1 VTTVSNLLRSA
12 HVLAAIVFIGP
23 VTMAVSLF
31 PRYAG
36 QALVEASRRL
46 VGAGPAAM
54 SDGEAPPGAVD
65 DHRSSAEP
73 VTRLLHR
80 ISRVYSVLGL
90 AVPVLGLTLAIRMR
104 VLGDVWL
111 LASIVL
117 TVVAAVLL
125 AAVVLPAQ
133 HRAMTLLDGEP
144 GDGPASASAVE
155 RWVSGAKRL
164 SMSSGIFALLWAVV
178 VVLMVVRPGST
189 TGA

>member
-1 VTTVSNLLRSA
+1 VTTVSKLLLSA

-31 PRYAG
+31 PRYAA
-36 QALVEASRRL
+36 QAL
-46 VGAGPAAM
+46 
-54 SDGEAPPGAVD
+54 D
-65 DHRSSAEP
+65 DNRSSAEP
-73 VTRLLHR
+73 VARLLHR

-90 AVPVLGLTLAIRMR
+90 AVPVLGLALAIRMR

-117 TVVAAVLL
+117 TVIAAVLL

-133 HRAMTLLDGEP
+133 HRAMALLDGEP
-144 GDGPASASAVE
+144 GDGTASVSAVE
-155 RWVSGAKRL
+155 RWVSGARRL

>member
-1 VTTVSNLLRSA
+1 VTTVSKLLLSA

-31 PRYAG
+31 PRYAA
-36 QALVEASRRL
+36 QAL
-46 VGAGPAAM
+46 
-54 SDGEAPPGAVD
+54 D
-65 DHRSSAEP
+65 DNRSSAEP
-73 VTRLLHR
+73 VARLLHR

-90 AVPVLGLTLAIRMR
+90 AVPVLGLALSIRMR

-133 HRAMTLLDGEP
+133 HRAMALLDGDP

>member
-1 VTTVSNLLRSA
+1 MSKLLLSA

-36 QALVEASRRL
+36 QAL
-46 VGAGPAAM
+46 
-54 SDGEAPPGAVD
+54 VD

-90 AVPVLGLTLAIRMR
+90 AVPVLGLALAIRMR

-117 TVVAAVLL
+117 TVIAAVLL

-133 HRAMTLLDGEP
+133 HRAMALLDGEP
-144 GDGPASASAVE
+144 GDGPASVSAVE
-155 RWVSGAKRL
+155 RWISGAKRL

>member
-1 VTTVSNLLRSA
+1 VTTVSKLLLSA
-12 HVLAAIVFIGP
+12 HLLAAIVFIGP
-23 VTMAVSLF
+23 VMVAVSLF

-46 VGAGPAAM
+46 VGA
-54 SDGEAPPGAVD
+54 VD
-65 DHRSSAEP
+65 DHRSSVEP
-73 VTRLLHR
+73 VARLLLR

-90 AVPVLGLTLAIRMR
+90 AVPVLGLALAIRMR
-104 VLGDVWL
+104 VLGDAWL
-111 LASIVL
+111 LASIFL

-133 HRAMTLLDGEP
+133 HRTRALLDGEP
-144 GDGPASASAVE
+144 GDEPASASAVE
-155 RWVSGAKRL
+155 RWVAGAKRL
-164 SMSSGIFALLWAVV
+164 SMSSGVFALLWAVV

>member
-1 VTTVSNLLRSA
+1 MSKLLLSA

-36 QALVEASRRL
+36 QALVEASRRP
-46 VGAGPAAM
+46 VGAGPPAM

-90 AVPVLGLTLAIRMR
+90 AVPVLGLALAIRMR

-117 TVVAAVLL
+117 TVMAAVLL

-133 HRAMTLLDGEP
+133 HRAMALLDGEP
-144 GDGPASASAVE
+144 GDGTASAVE
-155 RWVSGAKRL
+155 RWLSGAKRL
-164 SMSSGIFALLWAVV
+164 SMSSGVFALLWAVV

>member
-1 VTTVSNLLRSA
+1 
-12 HVLAAIVFIGP
+12 
-23 VTMAVSLF
+23 M
-31 PRYAG
+31 
-36 QALVEASRRL
+36 
-46 VGAGPAAM
+46 VGK
-54 SDGEAPPGAVD
+54 V
-65 DHRSSAEP
+65 AEP

-90 AVPVLGLTLAIRMR
+90 AVPVLGLALATRMD

-117 TVVAAVLL
+117 TVAAAVLL

-133 HRAMTLLDGEP
+133 HRAMALLDCRP
-144 GDGPASASAVE
+144 GALAVE
-155 RWVSGAKRL
+155 RWMAGAKRL

>member
-1 VTTVSNLLRSA
+1 MSKLLLSA

-23 VTMAVSLF
+23 VTVAVSLF

-46 VGAGPAAM
+46 VGAGPAAV
-54 SDGEAPPGAVD
+54 SDGEAPPGGVD

-73 VTRLLHR
+73 VARLLHR

-90 AVPVLGLTLAIRMR
+90 AVPVLGLALAIRMR
-104 VLGDVWL
+104 VLGDAWL

-117 TVVAAVLL
+117 TVSAAVLL

-133 HRAMTLLDGEP
+133 HRAMALLDGEP
-144 GDGPASASAVE
+144 GEEPASASATE
-155 RWVSGAKRL
+155 RWLSGVKRL

-189 TGA
+189 TGV

>member
-1 VTTVSNLLRSA
+1 MEVTTVNKLLLSA

-23 VTMAVSLF
+23 VTVAVSLF
-31 PRYAG
+31 PRYAA
-36 QALVEASRRL
+36 QALVEAS
-46 VGAGPAAM
+46 
-54 SDGEAPPGAVD
+54 
-65 DHRSSAEP
+65 RSSAEP

-90 AVPVLGLTLAIRMR
+90 AVPVLGLALAIRMR

-117 TVVAAVLL
+117 TVSAAVLL

-133 HRAMTLLDGEP
+133 HRAMALLDGEP
-144 GDGPASASAVE
+144 GEGPASASAAE
-155 RWVSGAKRL
+155 RWLSGVKRL

-189 TGA
+189 TGV

>member
-1 VTTVSNLLRSA
+1 MSKLLLSA

-23 VTMAVSLF
+23 VTVAVSLF

-36 QALVEASRRL
+36 QALV
-46 VGAGPAAM
+46 
-54 SDGEAPPGAVD
+54 DAPPGTVD

-90 AVPVLGLTLAIRMR
+90 AVPVLGLALAIRMR

-111 LASIVL
+111 LTSIVL
-117 TVVAAVLL
+117 TVIAAVLL
-125 AAVVLPAQ
+125 AAAVLPAQ
-133 HRAMTLLDGEP
+133 HRAMALLDGEP
-144 GDGPASASAVE
+144 GDGPASVSAVE
-155 RWVSGAKRL
+155 RWISGAKRL

>member
-1 VTTVSNLLRSA
+1 VTTVSKLLLSA

-31 PRYAG
+31 PRYAA
-36 QALVEASRRL
+36 QAL
-46 VGAGPAAM
+46 
-54 SDGEAPPGAVD
+54 D
-65 DHRSSAEP
+65 DNRSSAEP
-73 VTRLLHR
+73 VARLLHR

-90 AVPVLGLTLAIRMR
+90 AVPVLGLALALHMG

-133 HRAMTLLDGEP
+133 HRAMALLDLGP
-144 GDGPASASAVE
+144 GDGPEAATAVE
-155 RWVSGAKRL
+155 RWVAGAKQL
-164 SMSSGIFALLWAVV
+164 STSSGIFAPLWAVV

-189 TGA
+189 TGV

>member
-1 VTTVSNLLRSA
+1 VTTVSKLLLSA

-23 VTMAVSLF
+23 VTVAVSLF
-31 PRYAG
+31 PRYAA
-36 QALVEASRRL
+36 QALDEAS
-46 VGAGPAAM
+46 
-54 SDGEAPPGAVD
+54 
-65 DHRSSAEP
+65 RSSAEP
-73 VTRLLHR
+73 VARLLHR

-90 AVPVLGLTLAIRMR
+90 AVPVLGVALAIRMR

-111 LASIVL
+111 LSSIVL
-117 TVVAAVLL
+117 TVAAAVLL

-144 GDGPASASAVE
+144 GDGKASASAIE
-155 RWVSGAKRL
+155 RWVAGARRL

>member
-1 VTTVSNLLRSA
+1 VSKLLLSA
-12 HVLAAIVFIGP
+12 HVLAAIIFIGP
-23 VTMAVSLF
+23 VTVAVSLF
-31 PRYAG
+31 PRYAK
-36 QALVEASRRL
+36 QALTEASPGLVEAR
-46 VGAGPAAM
+46 PAA
-54 SDGEAPPGAVD
+54 SEWGASTADGGG
-65 DHRSSAEP
+65 SFSEP

-90 AVPVLGLTLAIRMR
+90 AVPVLGLALAIRLG

-111 LASIVL
+111 LVSVVL

-133 HRAMTLLDGEP
+133 HRAMALLDSGP
-144 GDGPASASAVE
+144 GDGPEAATAVE
-155 RWVSGAKRL
+155 RWVAGAKRL

-189 TGA
+189 TGV